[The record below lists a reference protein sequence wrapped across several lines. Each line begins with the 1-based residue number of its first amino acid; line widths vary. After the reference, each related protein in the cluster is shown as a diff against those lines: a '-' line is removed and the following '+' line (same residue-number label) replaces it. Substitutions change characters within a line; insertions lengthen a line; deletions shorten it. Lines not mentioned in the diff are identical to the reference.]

1 MQVFNLQRLAVLTT
15 ALGQSPPDPG
25 LIYEAMKDRVHQPY
39 RKALVCCLPKSGSPS
54 VLRCFFSAL
63 QIPGLPEVTTSITPA
78 SHPGLLGICLS
89 GAGPTILALAT
100 GGFEAIA
107 EDARKI
113 FNGFGIEIDWK
124 VLEVVG
130 GSSVTEN

>member
-1 MQVFNLQRLAVLTT
+1 
-15 ALGQSPPDPG
+15 
-25 LIYEAMKDRVHQPY
+25 
-39 RKALVCCLPKSGSPS
+39 
-54 VLRCFFSAL
+54 
-63 QIPGLPEVTTSITPA
+63 VTSQITPQT
-78 SHPGLLGICLS
+78 HPGLLGICLS

-113 FNGFGIEIDWK
+113 FKKEGIEVEWK

-130 GSSVTEN
+130 GSVVTQA